1 MPNWANNGEQWW
13 AIDRQIVCPRYR
25 IRFQTH
31 PLPETDTKSVRGN
44 KRKERKSDRTEAT
57 PKELFQFSSTY
68 ASLIT
73 LSLSLSLVL
82 ESPLWLITEMAYFNV
97 YPREI
102 NEYNSERSSFE
113 SLSAHLRFQ
122 KLLPLQTLRRRDEWT
137 NKLTICWGWVSIL
150 KAFPWGLRKRFWL

>member
-1 MPNWANNGEQWW
+1 MSIAQLLSTNLPLKTIHRMTDTRIISKDTTQAKQRERERETKPTITTSFNKQGMPNWANNGEQWW

-31 PLPETDTKSVRGN
+31 SLPETDTKSVRGN

-73 LSLSLSLVL
+73 LSLSLPRVRV
-82 ESPLWLITEMAYFNV
+82 SPM
-97 YPREI
+97 I
-102 NEYNSERSSFE
+102 NYGNGIF
-113 SLSAHLRFQ
+113 
-122 KLLPLQTLRRRDEWT
+122 
-137 NKLTICWGWVSIL
+137 
-150 KAFPWGLRKRFWL
+150 